1 MKASTGKLFIL
12 LLIVAF
18 QISLV
23 AQQETTTS
31 TTSSGSSGGSSSGNS
46 SYIDDPASQYSE
58 ADRPEDNYL
67 AKFHALDKV
76 EKLSKE
82 NLELIFTL
90 NVIKENFKGSQSAWN
105 DDYEK
110 IYAGYKDAM
119 NLSYR
124 RQVIY
129 AAVKLEENKKKINE
143 LYQKISDEYRKNTLE
158 MLNLCADHI
167 LQLSLKAS
175 TASNP
180 NSNLKLSN
188 NINRLRTAYGQ
199 VDDADRARTQREY
212 AVSVFH
218 FRVAKSYAIAI
229 LEDINPDEYL
239 TESGESKYK
248 IDKADNKNRIISDR
262 QTNASEVR
270 DRRSD
275 LQTQNRANEQ
285 PETMR

>member
-1 MKASTGKLFIL
+1 MKATKGKLFIL

-18 QISLV
+18 QMSIM
-23 AQQETTTS
+23 AQNEGTAS
-31 TTSSGSSGGSSSGNS
+31 GGSSGGTS
-46 SYIDDPASQYSE
+46 SYVEDPASQYSE

-67 AKFHALDKV
+67 ARFHALDKV

-90 NVIKENFKGSQSAWN
+90 NVIKENFKGQHSDWN

-110 IYAGYKDAM
+110 IYTGYKESM
-119 NLSYR
+119 NLYYR
-124 RQVIY
+124 RDVIY
-129 AAVKLEENKKKINE
+129 ASVKLEENKKKINE

-158 MLNLCADHI
+158 MLNTCADHI

-180 NSNLKLSN
+180 NSNVKLTN

-199 VDDADRARTQREY
+199 FDDADRARVQRQY

-229 LEDINPDEYL
+229 LEEINPEEYL
-239 TESGESKYK
+239 SENGESKFK
-248 IDKADNKNRIISDR
+248 VDKADNRNRILTDR
-262 QTNASEVR
+262 QTTASEVR
-270 DRRSD
+270 DRRADIQRENESN
-275 LQTQNRANEQ
+275 NRE
-285 PETMR
+285 ETMR